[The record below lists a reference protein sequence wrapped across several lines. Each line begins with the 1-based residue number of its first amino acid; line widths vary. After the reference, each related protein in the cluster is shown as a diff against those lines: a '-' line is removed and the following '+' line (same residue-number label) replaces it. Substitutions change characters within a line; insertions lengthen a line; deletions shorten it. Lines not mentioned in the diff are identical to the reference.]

1 MVPVDPL
8 QMNPNFLS
16 YLIGSGVSQQWLGGV
31 KKGATYVGIN
41 LEDLRLLPVSVPP
54 LDEQMKIVSYLDQRN
69 AETKHLS
76 SLYQRKIDALDELKQ
91 SLLHQ
96 AFSGQL

>member
-8 QMNPNFLS
+8 QVNPNFLS

-54 LDEQMKIVSYLDQRN
+54 LDEQMKIVSYLDQRK

-96 AFSGQL
+96 AFSGKL